1 MFNPHK
7 LLIVFLALVSLSVTV
22 SADPVV
28 YALANSQGFGTMDLV
43 TGSFSPIGPV
53 PDTIQYL
60 APGQNGSLLT
70 MSFNGDLDSIN
81 PRTGA
86 TSVIGAT
93 GFTDCSTPLT
103 PTCGPNSQL
112 SFGSAGGTL
121 YATDFVNNLYTVN
134 PVTGK
139 ATLIGA
145 TGLPAVPFIPA
156 STSPDGSFNFYNENL
171 FGLDGKLYANFDAG
185 SFNPATSAFTTVISP
200 ALYQL
205 DTSTGQA
212 SRIGSTEFGLIT
224 VANVNGTIYGFNA
237 NTGQIVTLNVN
248 TGGTSF
254 VSDIDARAGL
264 IGGAAAIPEPGSIA
278 LLTVGIAVFG
288 VWNSRRRR
296 SLQN

>member
-1 MFNPHK
+1 MFTRHK
-7 LLIVFLALVSLSVTV
+7 LFIVSLVLASFSVIV

-28 YALANSQGFGTMDLV
+28 YALSNTQGFGTMDLA
-43 TGSFSPIGPV
+43 TGSFSAIGPI

-60 APGQNGSLLT
+60 APGPNGSLLT

-86 TSVIGAT
+86 TSAIGAT

-145 TGLPAVPFIPA
+145 TGIPAVPFIPA
-156 STSPDGSFNFYNENL
+156 STNPDGSFNFYNENL

-185 SFNPATSAFTTVISP
+185 SFNPATSEFTTVISP

-212 SRIGSTEFGLIT
+212 SRIASTDFGLIT

-237 NTGQIVTLNVN
+237 NEGQIVTVNVN
-248 TGGTSF
+248 TGATSF
-254 VSDIDARAGL
+254 VTDIDPSLGL
-264 IGGAAAIPEPGSIA
+264 ISGAAAVPEPASIA
-278 LLTVGIAVFG
+278 LIAAGIAACG
-288 VWNSRRRR
+288 LCRSRKRR
-296 SLQN
+296 QA